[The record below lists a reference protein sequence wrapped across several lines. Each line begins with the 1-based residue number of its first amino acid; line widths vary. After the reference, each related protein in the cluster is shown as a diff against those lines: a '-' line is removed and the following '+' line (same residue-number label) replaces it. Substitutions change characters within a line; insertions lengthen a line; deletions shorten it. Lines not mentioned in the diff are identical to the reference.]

1 LNNKTVAFQ
10 FREDAIRL
18 LRKFLKYY
26 GIRCVK
32 RVLEMRKALIVALVI
47 VLFCVSVGSVR
58 AYTNDENRFSID
70 EPSGWTVDDTVSG
83 TIVAF
88 YEPTVEN
95 ETVLINVVVQS
106 LSSDMTLAELATAV
120 KDQYPS
126 LFDSFFIIS
135 ESRRVVKGITA
146 YEIVTHITTQG
157 YDFMIKQVM
166 LVRNLRVYVVTYAA
180 ITTEY
185 QQFIP
190 DFEDSIE
197 TFTVFDPIPWYFMY
211 VFFGAIIAVIAAISI
226 GLYFYKRRSSSSMT
240 GS

>member
-1 LNNKTVAFQ
+1 MKKGLTVT
-10 FREDAIRL
+10 
-18 LRKFLKYY
+18 
-26 GIRCVK
+26 
-32 RVLEMRKALIVALVI
+32 LVI

-58 AYTNDENRFSID
+58 AYTNDENDFSIN
-70 EPSGWTVDDTVSG
+70 EPSGWIVDDTMSG
-83 TIVAF
+83 NVVVAF
-88 YEPTVEN
+88 YEPTSE
-95 ETVLINVVVQS
+95 EGTVLINIVAQS
-106 LSSDMTLAELATAV
+106 VSSDMTLAELSTAI

-126 LFDSFFIIS
+126 LFDSYLIIS
-135 ESRRVVKGITA
+135 ESTRIVKGITA
-146 YEIVTHITTQG
+146 YEIVAAITTQG

-185 QQFIP
+185 QHFLP

-226 GLYFYKRRSSSSMT
+226 GLYFYKRRFISSMT

>member
-1 LNNKTVAFQ
+1 M
-10 FREDAIRL
+10 
-18 LRKFLKYY
+18 KYY

-32 RVLEMRKALIVALVI
+32 RVLEMRKALTVALVI

-58 AYTNDENRFSID
+58 AYTNDENFFSID
-70 EPSGWTVDDTVSG
+70 EPLGWTADETVQDAA
-83 TIVAF
+83 VVF
-88 YEPTVEN
+88 YEPTSE
-95 ETVLINVVVQS
+95 EGTVVINIVAQS
-106 LSSDMTLAELATAV
+106 VSSDMTLAELATAV

-126 LFDSFFIIS
+126 LVDSFVIIS
-135 ESRRVVKGITA
+135 ESARFVNGINA
-146 YEIVTHITTQG
+146 YEIVAAVIMQG

-180 ITTEY
+180 VTAQY
-185 QQFIP
+185 QQFLP

-197 TFTVFDPIPWYFMY
+197 TFTIFDPIPWYFMY